1 MITNR
6 LLTLLSFLL
15 ITCMSG
21 HAQQTGSFN
30 AQISFM
36 GQNRTLSCYVPANYN
51 AGNSYKLMIGLHGL
65 GDNST
70 NYRNVL
76 INNRSWDTIFANT
89 IFVFPDGGSDQNSD
103 FYAPAGDE
111 AIIDSAMA
119 FAMSNYTIDT
129 NYVVLQGFSLGGRSA
144 IKFGLD
150 YPAKFKGLLLNTPA
164 FQGKRDV
171 DNDPA
176 TSLVFNYA
184 NADQIPMYIAVGDQ
198 DIYYNILN
206 PLIAILKKQNARLK
220 YVPVANLGHSI
231 PSSAVMS
238 PSFPFF
244 DNQLSPDFDVD
255 IFDSEIPLH
264 TCASSIAPICFVQ
277 NRGSAT
283 VSSIDIDYQFAGA
296 SGTYTWSGNLGA
308 FESTQITLPN
318 INTANGQQQLELSVN
333 AINTNQQDP
342 VLDNNQLADTVEVD
356 LQSLSLPLSE
366 GFESGA
372 ADWIINTSNSLFFWY
387 TDSDVKKSGS
397 NSIANF
403 GTILYFYTMGNVE
416 YFESPVLDLSGT
428 ASPVLTYDI
437 AYNYHRFTPPYATV
451 DTDLSDTLAVVISTD
466 CGQSWQTLYKE
477 GGAELATA
485 QNPIINPV
493 DLNSVFFNPTANEWR
508 SDTLDL
514 SAFTNATE
522 AIIRFNYIS
531 GNGGSINLDN
541 ISLNGIGLSIQ
552 EQTDV
557 SFEVF
562 PNPADNQVSI
572 KSQEVIESVE
582 LFNTSG
588 QKVFSKSYEGLNQT
602 ELKLDVAHLSTGVY
616 QLGIKTS
623 KHQSYQQLV
632 IK

>member
-1 MITNR
+1 
-6 LLTLLSFLL
+6 
-15 ITCMSG
+15 MSG